1 MASEFRDPPVLCVL
15 RLSALTASVPPRR
28 PPDQA
33 QPPASRGED
42 LGSDRKPSIKLPGP
56 EPTLTKCRGS
66 PQPPGSQCES
76 RFGPALTAGW
86 WGPGLALL
94 GPPVCLWGG
103 GACCHLVHQVKV
115 LTHSSWIC
123 PLRGLWS
130 SPGGTVSDEGGLH
143 GPLWGTACVPYCG
156 HKSTGLCPQ
165 LRDTD

>member
-103 GACCHLVHQVKV
+103 GV
-115 LTHSSWIC
+115 LS
-123 PLRGLWS
+123 PLPSGESVDPFQLDLS
-130 SPGGTVSDEGGLH
+130 AEGSLE
-143 GPLWGTACVPYCG
+143 L
-156 HKSTGLCPQ
+156 TG
-165 LRDTD
+165 RNGV